1 MKIEEKKNTERLK
14 KKFYKELGKTI
25 RNILF
30 DIKFQQSNLFEISS
44 FGKLVIFPPREIGF
58 RNAKYKQ

>member
-30 DIKFQQSNLFEISS
+30 DIKF
-44 FGKLVIFPPREIGF
+44 
-58 RNAKYKQ
+58 